1 MRQRFKAGGK
11 HVGARARKTATG
23 KTATRK
29 IATRKRSASKIVRL
43 RDSSARPRD
52 AKRVRLDRELNEAA
66 EQQRA
71 TSEVLRLIG
80 GLSGDLQPVFASIL
94 ASVVRLCAADNGA
107 INRWDGQALRLVATH
122 NMPPAYID
130 LRTHAPARPFENSVS
145 GRLLTVRAPLHI
157 ANLAEDQAYLDGDP
171 PTVAAVESAG
181 VRATLAVP
189 MFKDKELIGSFT
201 VGRKEVRPF
210 TDRQIEIVQNFAQ
223 QAVIAIENTRLLHE
237 LRETLQQQEAA
248 SQVMQAIIASPGD
261 LQPVFDT
268 VLQNAGRF
276 CDAKFANIY
285 RWDGEALLLTA
296 WHNTPPALIAHR
308 RSKPFRP
315 LPTGR
320 MGRMAITRTVTHV
333 VDAADDP
340 DYTGRTDP
348 TVVAA
353 VELGGVRTYLA
364 VPMLT
369 EGKMIGV
376 ITVFRQEVRPFTDK
390 QIALMASF
398 ASQVSIAIENARLL
412 QELQETLRHQ
422 AAAADVLKILSR
434 SAFDLQAVLDT
445 LVELAVRICDA
456 DMGALHPDR
465 AYFRAFAIYG
475 GPVTHLEVAK
485 TVRFAPG
492 RGSVMA
498 RTALEGKPV
507 QVADVLADPEYTLS
521 DAQKRLGY
529 RTVLGVPLLREGK
542 PIGVMALMR
551 STVAPFTDRQIELVQ
566 SFADQAV
573 VAIEN
578 TRLLTELRQRT
589 NQLGRSVAELRR
601 ERNNK
606 LMNMEAM
613 TASISHEVRQPLAS
627 IATNGS
633 AALRF
638 LGHNPPNHEE
648 VRAALNRMVNDS
660 HRASQVFDS
669 IRTLFGKGDG
679 GQEPVDLNDLARGV
693 LDSLHGELEDHGI
706 TSGVELSADV
716 PPVMGHK
723 GQLQEVLINLVNNAI
738 EAMQADANGRRAL
751 QVRTARQG
759 ESKVLVAV
767 EDSGPGIDPAQVDN
781 IFDAFVTTKPEGT
794 GLGLALCRMIVER
807 HAGKLSA
814 SPAQPR
820 GSIFQVVLPIGH
832 RPAETR
838 Q

>member
-11 HVGARARKTATG
+11 RVGAGARKTATRKTATR

-29 IATRKRSASKIVRL
+29 IATRKRRSASKIVRL
-43 RDSSARPRD
+43 RDSSARARD
-52 AKRVRLDRELNEAA
+52 PKYVRLDRELSEAA

-145 GRLLTVRAPLHI
+145 SRLLTVRAPLHI

-223 QAVIAIENTRLLHE
+223 QAV
-237 LRETLQQQEAA
+237 
-248 SQVMQAIIASPGD
+248 M
-261 LQPVFDT
+261 
-268 VLQNAGRF
+268 
-276 CDAKFANIY
+276 
-285 RWDGEALLLTA
+285 
-296 WHNTPPALIAHR
+296 
-308 RSKPFRP
+308 
-315 LPTGR
+315 
-320 MGRMAITRTVTHV
+320 
-333 VDAADDP
+333 
-340 DYTGRTDP
+340 
-348 TVVAA
+348 
-353 VELGGVRTYLA
+353 
-364 VPMLT
+364 
-369 EGKMIGV
+369 
-376 ITVFRQEVRPFTDK
+376 
-390 QIALMASF
+390 
-398 ASQVSIAIENARLL
+398 AIENA
-412 QELQETLRHQ
+412 
-422 AAAADVLKILSR
+422 
-434 SAFDLQAVLDT
+434 
-445 LVELAVRICDA
+445 
-456 DMGALHPDR
+456 
-465 AYFRAFAIYG
+465 
-475 GPVTHLEVAK
+475 
-485 TVRFAPG
+485 
-492 RGSVMA
+492 
-498 RTALEGKPV
+498 
-507 QVADVLADPEYTLS
+507 
-521 DAQKRLGY
+521 
-529 RTVLGVPLLREGK
+529 
-542 PIGVMALMR
+542 
-551 STVAPFTDRQIELVQ
+551 
-566 SFADQAV
+566 
-573 VAIEN
+573 
-578 TRLLTELRQRT
+578 RLLTELRQRT

-627 IATNGS
+627 IAANGS

-679 GQEPVDLNDLARGV
+679 GHEPVDLNELVRGV

-751 QVRTARQG
+751 RVRTARQG

-832 RPAETR
+832 RPAEMR